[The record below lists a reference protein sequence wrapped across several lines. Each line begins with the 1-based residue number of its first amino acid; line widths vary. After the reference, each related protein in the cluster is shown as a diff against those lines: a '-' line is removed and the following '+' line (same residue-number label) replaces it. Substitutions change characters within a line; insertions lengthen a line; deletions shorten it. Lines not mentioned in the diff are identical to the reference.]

1 MSSRFASISA
11 SLLLIIAS
19 STAHAEITNNRFYGY
34 AYDADS
40 GRYLYTEAHHQRLD
54 GERWLGGTI
63 KYYGADGGL
72 IASKTLDFSADPY
85 IPLFRLEIPGQHY
98 VEAITSVTQKLFTM
112 LRISDGQTRT
122 DEISRVPGMAAD
134 SGFHNA
140 IVDHFDQLKSG
151 ETFRFRFGV
160 AGMLDTFS
168 FRCRKTGDTAVDGR
182 PAITLRVEPDSLLR
196 FLGGPLTIVYEL
208 ETKHLLDY
216 RGVSN
221 LHDPA
226 TGKAYNVHITYA
238 SKPPADAPQSLPPL
252 D

>member
-1 MSSRFASISA
+1 MKLCKARHIAV
-11 SLLLIIAS
+11 LLLAAS
-19 STAHAEITNNRFYGY
+19 GVARAEVTSNRFYGY

-54 GERWLGGTI
+54 GDRWLGGTI
-63 KYYGADGGL
+63 KYYGPDGAL

-85 IPLFRLEIPGQHY
+85 IPVFRMEIPGQHY
-98 VEAITSVTQKLFTM
+98 VEAITSVTAKLFTM
-112 LRISDGQTRT
+112 LRISDGKTST
-122 DEISRVPGMAAD
+122 DEVDRVPGMAAD

-140 IVDHFDQLKSG
+140 LVDHFDQLRAG
-151 ETFRFRFGV
+151 ETLRFRFGV

-168 FRCRKTGDTAVDGR
+168 FRCRKTGDTTIEGK
-182 PAITLRVEPDSLLR
+182 PAMTLKVEPDSLLR

-208 ETKHLLDY
+208 GTKHLVDY
-216 RGVSN
+216 RGMSN

-226 TGKAYNVHITYA
+226 TGKAYNVHITYV
-238 SKPPADAPQSLPPL
+238 SKPPADAPHALPPL